1 MSSKRWEVLNHSN
14 VKYFANRPLYLCRI
28 SVSDST
34 LVKVR
39 QRIDRPPSLLLDVSS
54 LLYLFI
60 LYIVVTFL
68 YMPFVPVYK
77 GFIGI
82 IQFYRSVSPSDFSQ
96 SLDEFLWFQ
105 SIRLIIILH
114 LKAKKIRK
122 LMSVYVDI
130 GFTLLNAT
138 IQYACKGAT

>member
-1 MSSKRWEVLNHSN
+1 
-14 VKYFANRPLYLCRI
+14 
-28 SVSDST
+28 
-34 LVKVR
+34 
-39 QRIDRPPSLLLDVSS
+39 
-54 LLYLFI
+54 
-60 LYIVVTFL
+60 
-68 YMPFVPVYK
+68 MPFVPVYK

-96 SLDEFLWFQ
+96 SIDEFLWFQ

-138 IQYACKGAT
+138 IQYTCKGAT